1 MFPEMPMNDFMTG
14 FGLGDRAW
22 AELMGT
28 VGEPPGDLIR
38 TGAPN
43 VVCSVLPPHWR
54 SNKTLPSAFRVVALG
69 AVQDGTVVTI
79 RAGNDENCCAE
90 IRNNSAVM
98 KNQVAKFNDLR
109 FVGRSGRGK
118 SFLLTITI
126 STTPPQ
132 VATYTKAIK
141 VTVDGPREPRSKS
154 RCSGFPWLGRPFL
167 PSLDHLR
174 PDPLAASL
182 GLKYT
187 GLVDTGWATYPPP
200 GYPPS
205 YLGSSLP
212 ACPSGHGPH
221 GQSHL
226 SPALPPGAHR
236 DVGISEV
243 AAASSSHLN
252 LLPDQ
257 LGDAAASLSLSKD
270 LLGAGGGGGHPVL
283 PPSSVSTTL
292 SMLGGGT
299 SVFGGSNNVL
309 GPAGVLG
316 GMGTGNVDL
325 LAAAA
330 AAAASSAAA
339 PPGAHGSGSSLQSAA
354 HGVNGS
360 GAGALGGGGA
370 GILGG
375 GPNLLGGGHA
385 GVYLAPPMIPAASL
399 LYSSLCSV
407 LPHTPT
413 TLTPPTNTPTR
424 EDLIRGAGSSSSS
437 SSQGHLPPPPPH
449 SLPPPSGSL
458 GSLSGNH
465 PRPPDPVWRPY

>member
-1 MFPEMPMNDFMTG
+1 
-14 FGLGDRAW
+14 
-22 AELMGT
+22 
-28 VGEPPGDLIR
+28 
-38 TGAPN
+38 
-43 VVCSVLPPHWR
+43 
-54 SNKTLPSAFRVVALG
+54 
-69 AVQDGTVVTI
+69 
-79 RAGNDENCCAE
+79 
-90 IRNNSAVM
+90 M

-187 GLVDTGWATYPPP
+187 EYGHTNNNNSNRESNEEVGVLALPAGILGFDHLPGRDALGLVDTGWATYPPP

>member
-187 GLVDTGWATYPPP
+187 EYGYADNNNSHESNDEVMALALPMRMLGFDDLPGGDALGLVDTGWATYPPP

-212 ACPSGHGPH
+212 ACPSAHGPH

-226 SPALPPGAHR
+226 SSALPPGA
-236 DVGISEV
+236 
-243 AAASSSHLN
+243 
-252 LLPDQ
+252 P
-257 LGDAAASLSLSKD
+257 
-270 LLGAGGGGGHPVL
+270 
-283 PPSSVSTTL
+283 
-292 SMLGGGT
+292 
-299 SVFGGSNNVL
+299 
-309 GPAGVLG
+309 
-316 GMGTGNVDL
+316 
-325 LAAAA
+325 
-330 AAAASSAAA
+330 
-339 PPGAHGSGSSLQSAA
+339 
-354 HGVNGS
+354 
-360 GAGALGGGGA
+360 
-370 GILGG
+370 
-375 GPNLLGGGHA
+375 
-385 GVYLAPPMIPAASL
+385 
-399 LYSSLCSV
+399 
-407 LPHTPT
+407 
-413 TLTPPTNTPTR
+413 
-424 EDLIRGAGSSSSS
+424 
-437 SSQGHLPPPPPH
+437 QG
-449 SLPPPSGSL
+449 
-458 GSLSGNH
+458 
-465 PRPPDPVWRPY
+465 